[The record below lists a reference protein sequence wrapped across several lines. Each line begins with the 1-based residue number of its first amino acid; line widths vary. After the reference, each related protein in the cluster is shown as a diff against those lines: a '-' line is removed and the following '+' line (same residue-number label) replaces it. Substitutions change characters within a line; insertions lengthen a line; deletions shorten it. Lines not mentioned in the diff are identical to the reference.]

1 MKTHYETLSVGEDAT
16 EDDIKAAY
24 KRRAHECHPDR
35 HGGNLAA
42 EEAFKNLG
50 AAYGVLRD
58 SSKRASYDLELKLR
72 RAEAAEARRPTP
84 APSWSPPRPAPA
96 PVPRW
101 APPPS
106 GGTGLRGAAG
116 PGLGLRLRDLPLLHV
131 PRRRSRRSDGRGRTR
146 RRPLGSRR
154 WALPRS
160 LRTLQPQ
167 VTTVRRPPRTSGAKK
182 RAGHALRVVHAPALL
197 PMRYPVRFGLG
208 STKRRRVVTGFLVRL
223 ESTCRW
229 FDSAPGA

>member
-106 GGTGLRGAAG
+106 GAPGYAAPPAQGSGFGFGTFLCFMFLGGAAG
-116 PGLGLRLRDLPLLHV
+116 AAMAAAEHDGDRWDPVAGRYRD
-131 PRRRSRRSDGRGRTR
+131 RFGRFSRR
-146 RRPLGSRR
+146 
-154 WALPRS
+154 
-160 LRTLQPQ
+160 
-167 VTTVRRPPRTSGAKK
+167 
-182 RAGHALRVVHAPALL
+182 
-197 PMRYPVRFGLG
+197 
-208 STKRRRVVTGFLVRL
+208 
-223 ESTCRW
+223 
-229 FDSAPGA
+229 